1 MKIIESK
8 NIINELYYFCKE
20 LAKEIEV
27 IKKDPMYFC
36 SKLLE
41 NQKKKILGK
50 RIHLFSGK
58 KKIEFQNLREYNSRK
73 FFIFF
78 CSYKL

>member
-1 MKIIESK
+1 MSLTYCQKKYLNYSKIIMKIIESK

-41 NQKKKILGK
+41 N
-50 RIHLFSGK
+50 
-58 KKIEFQNLREYNSRK
+58 
-73 FFIFF
+73 
-78 CSYKL
+78 